1 MTSSAKGNP
10 TIVIA
15 DDEAPIRLVV
25 GDKLRAAGY
34 TVIEAPDGERAL
46 AAALEHLPDAVI
58 SDLQMP
64 CMNGLEL
71 ATRLRADDRT
81 KNIPVLLLTARGHI
95 LEKEQL
101 AATNIR
107 RVMSKP
113 FGVRE
118 LVGYVQEQL
127 APIGSRAGHGS
138 GGSTSKAA

>member
-1 MTSSAKGNP
+1 MNPQSSQ

-25 GDKLRAAGY
+25 GEKLRSAGY
-34 TVIEAPDGERAL
+34 TVIEASDGEQALSAAL
-46 AAALEHLPDAVI
+46 ASTPAAVI

-71 ATRLRADDRT
+71 ATRLRGDDRT
-81 KNIPVLLLTARGHI
+81 KDVPVLLLTARGHI
-95 LEKEQL
+95 LTKDQL
-101 AATNIR
+101 AGTNVR

-118 LVGYVQEQL
+118 LVAYVQEQL
-127 APIGSRAGHGS
+127 APLGARAGRGPGAS
-138 GGSTSKAA
+138 SSKAA

>member
-1 MTSSAKGNP
+1 MTMPERSL

-25 GDKLRAAGY
+25 GEKLRSCGY
-34 TVIEAPDGERAL
+34 TVIEAGDGEQAL
-46 AAALEHLPDAVI
+46 AAALTNGPAAVI

-71 ATRLRADDRT
+71 ATRLKADDRT
-81 KNIPVLLLTARGHI
+81 KDVPVLLLTARGHI
-95 LEKEQL
+95 LSKEQL
-101 AATNIR
+101 AVTNVK

-118 LVGYVQEQL
+118 LVGYVQEHL
-127 APIGSRAGHGS
+127 APKTPRAGQVG
-138 GGSTSKAA
+138 GGSASKAA